1 MRRFFFLSAI
11 AGPLVLGCGCQPGKE
26 YQDWLTQGQQACSEQ
41 RYDQAVQQLTQYINA
56 VGTSPEAARAYY
68 LRGVALAELKQ
79 GAQARQDLQR
89 AAQFP
94 GQPDVCWRACSVL
107 GTLDYEDGRWP
118 EATRHYEAVAQIA
131 PQEPPKDLFLF
142 RLGACY
148 ERTGRWENAR
158 RTFRRIVDEFP
169 QSSVASDALRRV
181 QLGADHFSVQCGV
194 FSSLTNAEN
203 LVRQLEQDGFA
214 PTVQREP
221 RNGVMVYV
229 VQVGR
234 FNKYEY
240 ALQELARV
248 KGYIPTAVLWP

>member
-26 YQDWLTQGQQACSEQ
+26 YQDWLTQGQ
-41 RYDQAVQQLTQYINA
+41 
-56 VGTSPEAARAYY
+56 
-68 LRGVALAELKQ
+68 
-79 GAQARQDLQR
+79 QARQDLQR